1 MLLIITEIILFFTED
16 FLSKDIQHLK
26 SIDNITK
33 ENNEMIIIG
42 NSLTRKGINETLLI
56 KNLKTN
62 KTNYKK
68 AGIIYLDDT
77 SIIEW
82 YYVFKSY
89 FYENDI
95 IPKKLII
102 NFALNQLR
110 TPELEFEELSR
121 IASYVPI
128 KKLYATCEQET
139 LNFSQKI
146 DLYLAKFFRIFCHRE
161 RISKRVLD
169 LIPNYRSTIRK
180 LNVYNKPKKKYF
192 KNNHDYRHLD
202 KIIEMVEI
210 AGIELIFCAMP
221 LPESYTI
228 DKKIISIIK
237 GSDNCTIIG
246 FNEDNYF
253 TDYHF
258 VDGYHLNPEGAQL
271 FTESFADMISN
282 KVSQF

>member
-42 NSLTRKGINETLLI
+42 NSLTRNGINETLLI

-128 KKLYATCEQET
+128 KKLYATCEQES

-146 DLYLAKFFRIFCHRE
+146 DLYLAKFFE
-161 RISKRVLD
+161 
-169 LIPNYRSTIRK
+169 
-180 LNVYNKPKKKYF
+180 YF
-192 KNNHDYRHLD
+192 LTEKEYQ
-202 KIIEMVEI
+202 
-210 AGIELIFCAMP
+210 
-221 LPESYTI
+221 
-228 DKKIISIIK
+228 
-237 GSDNCTIIG
+237 
-246 FNEDNYF
+246 NEF
-253 TDYHF
+253 
-258 VDGYHLNPEGAQL
+258 
-271 FTESFADMISN
+271 
-282 KVSQF
+282 